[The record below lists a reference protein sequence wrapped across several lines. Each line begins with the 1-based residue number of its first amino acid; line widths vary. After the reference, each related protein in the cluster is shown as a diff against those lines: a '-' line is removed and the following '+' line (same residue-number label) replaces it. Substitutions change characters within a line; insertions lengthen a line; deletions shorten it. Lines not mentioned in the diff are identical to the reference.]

1 MTVRINSEV
10 VMGVILIGFG
20 LFAFSKGTSQNIAQ
34 NDFIKSAQNVSNL
47 VNAATNAHNISNTLK
62 KTSNIL
68 QESNNESN

>member
-1 MTVRINSEV
+1 MTLHINSEV

-20 LFAFSKGTSQNIAQ
+20 LFAFSKGASQNIAQ

-68 QESNNESN
+68 QETNNESN